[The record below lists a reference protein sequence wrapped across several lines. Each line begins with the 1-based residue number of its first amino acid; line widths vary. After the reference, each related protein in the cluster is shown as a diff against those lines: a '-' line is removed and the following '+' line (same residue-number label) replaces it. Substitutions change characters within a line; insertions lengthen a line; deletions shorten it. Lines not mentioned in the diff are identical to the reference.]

1 MSQESQGPPAS
12 GRMSIRVPADLS
24 PIYANFAVITHS
36 PSEILIDFAQAMPGV
51 AEMRVQGRVVMTPL
65 NAKLLL
71 KALTEHLGRY
81 ESQHGEIQVPEGG
94 SLAEHLFKRSDPGE
108 ADDAEDKEGTDDG

>member
-1 MSQESQGPPAS
+1 MSQDPQVPPAS
-12 GRMSIRVPADLS
+12 GRMSIRVPADMA
-24 PIYANFAVITHS
+24 PIYANLAVITHS

-51 AEMRVQGRVVMTPL
+51 GEARVQGRVVMTPL

-71 KALTEHLGRY
+71 RALGEHLGRY
-81 ESQHGEIQVPEGG
+81 ESQHGEIKVPEGS

-108 ADDAEDKEGTDDG
+108 AGEAESKEGSDDG